1 MKNIVSIIRTVFI
14 TIVISFFL
22 LIWWTFYTEGD
33 LGFGGTIPTREDRPS
48 MEEVTSLLD
57 DVTKGLPPAERNDET
72 SKLVVRSA
80 IKEYRDPTQKTLD
93 QLMQNVSDQDIW
105 TKNNLKEYG
114 EYDYCYGKYRLVIN
128 HEINDYTTIGKGR
141 SNLLTVQVSWTA
153 SSPCRKSYLERL
165 NPKVS

>member
-1 MKNIVSIIRTVFI
+1 MVVSL
-14 TIVISFFL
+14 FL

-48 MEEVTSLLD
+48 MEEVTLLLD
-57 DVTKGLPPAERNDET
+57 DVTKGLPPEERNNET

-80 IKEYRDPTQKTLD
+80 SKVYRDPTQKTLN
-93 QLMQNVSDQDIW
+93 QLMQNVSNQEIW
-105 TKNNLKEYG
+105 IENNLKEYG
-114 EYDYCYGKYRLVIN
+114 EYDYCYNQYRLVIN
-128 HEINDYTTIGKGR
+128 HEVNDYTAIGKGI
-141 SNLLTVQVSWTA
+141 SNLLFVHVSWTA